1 MDMVANTKNRSLSG
15 FRLKPLH
22 VINPFTVQNALWLSL
37 PAGLILTGIMTL
49 WHLNTETWTMASN
62 YHPALSLA
70 LNCTLF
76 FVLFLFLFSII
87 VKSKMPVVW
96 RFVLAGVGSLLI
108 AAIFSLLS
116 LGLQYVIYEEFMFE
130 ETYSSNVIK
139 DGLIVI
145 TTIMIT
151 LLIYNL
157 NSRRQMILENE
168 RLQSENLL
176 VHYETL
182 ESQLDPHFLF
192 NSLNTLSGLIGMD
205 DDKAQVYL
213 QQLASTYR
221 YIIQQNKLVPIE
233 DELRFTEAYINMMNI
248 RYGNNLKVMR
258 QLDGVEGYVVSISVQ
273 QLIENA
279 LKHNV
284 ISDKHPLEIRLEVT
298 GNGTLRVSNRIC
310 PKETADSEG
319 VGLSNLDKRYELIVG
334 EHISVKSDN
343 EQFVVDIPL
352 ISRQKAMEILDRM
365 KEEVM

>member
-1 MDMVANTKNRSLSG
+1 MVANTKNRRLSG

-22 VINPFTVQNALWLSL
+22 VINPFTVRNALWLSL
-37 PAGLILTGIMTL
+37 PAGLILTGIMAL
-49 WHLNTETWTMASN
+49 GHLNTETWTLASN

-70 LNCTLF
+70 LNCGLF
-76 FVLFLFLFSII
+76 FVLFLFVFSV
-87 VKSKMPVVW
+87 VKSKLPVVW
-96 RFVLAGVGSLLI
+96 RFVLASVGSLLI
-108 AAIFSLLS
+108 AAVFSLLS
-116 LGLQYVIYEEFMFE
+116 IWLQHVIYEEFMVE
-130 ETYSSNVIK
+130 QAYSSNVIK

-157 NSRRQMILENE
+157 TRRHQMMLENE

-176 VHYETL
+176 GRYETL

-205 DDKAQVYL
+205 DDKAQEYL

-221 YIIQQNKLVPIE
+221 YTIQQNKLVPIK
-233 DELRFTEAYINMMNI
+233 DELRFADAYLNMMNI
-248 RYGNNLKVMR
+248 RYGNNLKVVR
-258 QLDGVEGYVVSISVQ
+258 QLDGVEGYVVPISVQ

-284 ISDKHPLEIRLEVT
+284 VSDKHPLEIRIEVT
-298 GNGTLRVSNRIC
+298 ENGTLRVSNRLC
-310 PKETADSEG
+310 PKETTESEG
-319 VGLSNLDKRYELIVG
+319 VGLANLDKRYELIAG
-334 EHISVKSDN
+334 EHISMHHDN
-343 EQFVVDIPL
+343 EQFVVEIPL

-365 KEEVM
+365 KEEEK

>member
-1 MDMVANTKNRSLSG
+1 MVANTKNRRLSG

-22 VINPFTVQNALWLSL
+22 VINPFTVRNALWLSL

-49 WHLNTETWTMASN
+49 GHLNTETWTIASS

-70 LNCTLF
+70 LNCGLF
-76 FVLFLFLFSII
+76 FVLFLFVFNV
-87 VKSKMPVVW
+87 VKCKLPVVW
-96 RFVLAGVGSLLI
+96 RFVLASVGSLLI

-116 LGLQYVIYEEFMFE
+116 IWLQHVIYEEFMVE
-130 ETYSSNVIK
+130 QAYSSNVIK

-157 NSRRQMILENE
+157 TRRHQMMLENE

-176 VHYETL
+176 GRYETL

-205 DDKAQVYL
+205 DDKAQEYL

-221 YIIQQNKLVPIE
+221 YTIQQNKLVPIQ
-233 DELRFTEAYINMMNI
+233 DELHFADAYLNMMNI
-248 RYGNNLKVMR
+248 RYGNNLKVVCH
-258 QLDGVEGYVVSISVQ
+258 LDGVEGYVVPISVQ

-284 ISDKHPLEIRLEVT
+284 VSDKHPLEIRLETT
-298 GNGTLRVSNRIC
+298 GDGTLRVSNRIC
-310 PKETADSEG
+310 PKEVVDSEG
-319 VGLSNLDKRYELIVG
+319 VGLSNLDKRYELIAG
-334 EHISVKSDN
+334 EHISINSDN
-343 EQFVVDIPL
+343 EQFVVEIPL
-352 ISRQKAMEILDRM
+352 ISRQKAIEILDRM
-365 KEEVM
+365 KEEEK

>member
-1 MDMVANTKNRSLSG
+1 MVANTKNKRLSG

-22 VINPFTVQNALWLSL
+22 VINPFTVRNALWLSL

-49 WHLNTETWTMASN
+49 GHIDTETWTLAPN
-62 YHPALSLA
+62 FHPALILA
-70 LNCTLF
+70 LNCALF
-76 FVLFLFLFSII
+76 FVLFLFVFSI
-87 VKSKMPVVW
+87 VKSKLPVAW
-96 RFVLAGVGSLLI
+96 RFVLATVGSLLI
-108 AAIFSLLS
+108 AAVFSLLS
-116 LGLQYVIYEEFMFE
+116 IGLQHLIYEEFMIDKA
-130 ETYSSNVIK
+130 YSGNIIK

-157 NSRRQMILENE
+157 SRRHQMMLENE

-205 DDKAQVYL
+205 DDKAQEYL
-213 QQLASTYR
+213 QQLASTFR
-221 YIIQQNKLVPIE
+221 YTIQQNKLVPIN
-233 DELRFTEAYINMMNI
+233 DELRFADAYLNMMNI
-248 RYGNNLKVMR
+248 RYGNNLKVVR
-258 QLDGVEGYVVSISVQ
+258 QLDGVEGYVVPISVQ

-284 ISDKHPLEIRLEVT
+284 VSDKHPLEIRIEVT
-298 GNGTLRVSNRIC
+298 ENSTLRVSNRLC
-310 PKETADSEG
+310 PKETTESEG
-319 VGLSNLDKRYELIVG
+319 VGLANLDKRYELIAG
-334 EHISVKSDN
+334 EHISMYHDN
-343 EQFVVDIPL
+343 EQFVVEIPL

>member
-1 MDMVANTKNRSLSG
+1 MVANTKNKRLSG

-22 VINPFTVQNALWLSL
+22 VINPFTVRNALWLSL

-49 WHLNTETWTMASN
+49 GHIDTETWTLAPN
-62 YHPALSLA
+62 FHPALSLA
-70 LNCTLF
+70 LNCALF
-76 FVLFLFLFSII
+76 FVLFLFVFSI
-87 VKSKMPVVW
+87 VKSKLPVAW
-96 RFVLAGVGSLLI
+96 RFVLATVGSLLI
-108 AAIFSLLS
+108 AAVFSLLS
-116 LGLQYVIYEEFMFE
+116 IGLQHLIYEEFMIDKA
-130 ETYSSNVIK
+130 YSGNIIK

-157 NSRRQMILENE
+157 SRRHQMMLENE

-205 DDKAQVYL
+205 DDKAQEYL
-213 QQLASTYR
+213 QQLASTFR
-221 YIIQQNKLVPIE
+221 YTIQQNKLVPIN
-233 DELRFTEAYINMMNI
+233 DELRFADAYLNMMNI
-248 RYGNNLKVMR
+248 RYGNNLKVVR
-258 QLDGVEGYVVSISVQ
+258 QLDGVEGYVVPISVQ

-284 ISDKHPLEIRLEVT
+284 VSDKHPLEIRIEVT
-298 GNGTLRVSNRIC
+298 ENSTLRVSNRLC
-310 PKETADSEG
+310 PKETTESEG
-319 VGLSNLDKRYELIVG
+319 VGLANLDKRYELIAG
-334 EHISVKSDN
+334 EHISMHHDN
-343 EQFVVDIPL
+343 EQFVVEIPL

-365 KEEVM
+365 KEEEK

>member
-1 MDMVANTKNRSLSG
+1 MVANTKNKRLSG

-22 VINPFTVQNALWLSL
+22 VINPFTVRNALWLSL

-49 WHLNTETWTMASN
+49 GHIDTETWTLAPN
-62 YHPALSLA
+62 FHPALILA
-70 LNCTLF
+70 LNCALF
-76 FVLFLFLFSII
+76 FVLFLFVFSI
-87 VKSKMPVVW
+87 VKSKLPVAW
-96 RFVLAGVGSLLI
+96 RFVLATVGSLLI
-108 AAIFSLLS
+108 AAVFSLLS
-116 LGLQYVIYEEFMFE
+116 IGLQHLIYEEFMIDKA
-130 ETYSSNVIK
+130 YSGNIIK

-157 NSRRQMILENE
+157 SRRHQMMLENE

-205 DDKAQVYL
+205 DDKAQEYL
-213 QQLASTYR
+213 QQLASTFR
-221 YIIQQNKLVPIE
+221 YTIQQNKLVPIN
-233 DELRFTEAYINMMNI
+233 DELRFADAYLNMMNI
-248 RYGNNLKVMR
+248 RYGNNLKVVR
-258 QLDGVEGYVVSISVQ
+258 QLDGVEGYVVPISVQ

-284 ISDKHPLEIRLEVT
+284 VSDKHPLEIRIEVT
-298 GNGTLRVSNRIC
+298 ENSTLRVSNRLC
-310 PKETADSEG
+310 PKETTESEG
-319 VGLSNLDKRYELIVG
+319 VGLANLDKRYELIAG
-334 EHISVKSDN
+334 EHISMYHDN
-343 EQFVVDIPL
+343 EQFVVEIPL

-365 KEEVM
+365 KEEAM

>member
-1 MDMVANTKNRSLSG
+1 MVANTKNRRLSG

-22 VINPFTVQNALWLSL
+22 VINPFTVRNALWLSL

-49 WHLNTETWTMASN
+49 GHLNTETWTLASN

-70 LNCTLF
+70 LNCGLF
-76 FVLFLFLFSII
+76 FVLFLFVFSV
-87 VKSKMPVVW
+87 VKSKLPVVW
-96 RFVLAGVGSLLI
+96 RFVLASVGSLLI
-108 AAIFSLLS
+108 AAVFSLLS
-116 LGLQYVIYEEFMFE
+116 IWLQHVIYEEFMVE
-130 ETYSSNVIK
+130 QAYSGNVIK

-157 NSRRQMILENE
+157 TRRHQMMLENE

-205 DDKAQVYL
+205 DDKAQEYL

-221 YIIQQNKLVPIE
+221 YTIQQNKLVPIK
-233 DELRFTEAYINMMNI
+233 DELRFADAYLNMMNI
-248 RYGNNLKVMR
+248 RYGNNLKVVR
-258 QLDGVEGYVVSISVQ
+258 QLDGVEGYVVPISVQ

-284 ISDKHPLEIRLEVT
+284 VSDKHPLEIRIEMT
-298 GNGTLRVSNRIC
+298 ENDTLRVSNRLC
-310 PKETADSEG
+310 PKETTESEG
-319 VGLSNLDKRYELIVG
+319 VGLANLDKRYELIAG
-334 EHISVKSDN
+334 EHISMHHDN
-343 EQFVVDIPL
+343 EQFVVEIPL
-352 ISRQKAMEILDRM
+352 ISRQKAMEIPDRM
-365 KEEVM
+365 KEEEK

>member
-1 MDMVANTKNRSLSG
+1 MVANTKNRRLSG

-22 VINPFTVQNALWLSL
+22 VINPFTVRNALWLSL

-49 WHLNTETWTMASN
+49 GHIDTETWTLASN
-62 YHPALSLA
+62 FHPALSLA
-70 LNCTLF
+70 LNCALF
-76 FVLFLFLFSII
+76 FVLFLFVFSI
-87 VKSKMPVVW
+87 VKSKLPVAW
-96 RFVLAGVGSLLI
+96 RFVLATVGSLLI
-108 AAIFSLLS
+108 AAVFSLLS
-116 LGLQYVIYEEFMFE
+116 IGLQHLVYEEFMIDKA
-130 ETYSSNVIK
+130 YSGNIIK

-157 NSRRQMILENE
+157 NRRHQMMLENE

-176 VHYETL
+176 VRYETL

-205 DDKAQVYL
+205 DDKAQEYL

-221 YIIQQNKLVPIE
+221 YTIQQNKLVPIE
-233 DELRFTEAYINMMNI
+233 DELHFSDAYLNMMNI
-248 RYGNNLKVMR
+248 RYGNNLKVVR
-258 QLDGVEGYVVSISVQ
+258 HLDGVEGYVVPISVQ

-284 ISDKHPLEIRLEVT
+284 VSDKHPLEIRLEAT

-310 PKETADSEG
+310 PKETTDSEG
-319 VGLSNLDKRYELIVG
+319 VGLSNLDKRYELIAG
-334 EHISVKSDN
+334 EHISVSRDN

-352 ISRQKAMEILDRM
+352 IPRQNAMEILERM
-365 KEEVM
+365 KEEAL

>member
-1 MDMVANTKNRSLSG
+1 MVANTKNRRLSG

-22 VINPFTVQNALWLSL
+22 VINPFTVRNALWLSL
-37 PAGLILTGIMTL
+37 PAGLILTGIMAL
-49 WHLNTETWTMASN
+49 GHLNTETWTLASN

-70 LNCTLF
+70 LNCGLF
-76 FVLFLFLFSII
+76 FVLFLFVFSV
-87 VKSKMPVVW
+87 VKSKLPVVW
-96 RFVLAGVGSLLI
+96 RFVLASVGSLLI
-108 AAIFSLLS
+108 AAVFSLLS
-116 LGLQYVIYEEFMFE
+116 IWLQHVIYEEFMVE
-130 ETYSSNVIK
+130 QAYSSNVIK

-157 NSRRQMILENE
+157 TRRHQMMLENE

-205 DDKAQVYL
+205 DDKAQEYL

-221 YIIQQNKLVPIE
+221 YTIQQNKLVPIK
-233 DELRFTEAYINMMNI
+233 DELRFADAYLNMMNI
-248 RYGNNLKVMR
+248 RYGNNLKVVR
-258 QLDGVEGYVVSISVQ
+258 QLDGVEGYVVPISVQ

-284 ISDKHPLEIRLEVT
+284 VSDKHPLEIRIEVT
-298 GNGTLRVSNRIC
+298 ENGTLRVSNRLC
-310 PKETADSEG
+310 PKETTESEG
-319 VGLSNLDKRYELIVG
+319 VGLANLDKRYELIAG
-334 EHISVKSDN
+334 EHISMHHDN
-343 EQFVVDIPL
+343 EQFVVEIPL

-365 KEEVM
+365 KEEEK